1 VASILGVCASLGVV
15 DQGTDLHAHIAKTEF
30 QSDVFVGCDLV
41 TMYAKYG
48 IVDYACKVF
57 DEMATASLTLWNSM
71 IAACV
76 QNELDLQALELF
88 YEMCHLSLRLDIF
101 KFVGVLRACENLGVL
116 E

>member
-1 VASILGVCASLGVV
+1 MTEFSNHPA
-15 DQGTDLHAHIAKTEF
+15 IAKTGF
-30 QSDVFVGCDLV
+30 QSDVSVGCALV

-57 DEMATASLTLWNSM
+57 DEMATVSSTLWNSM

-88 YEMCHLSLRLDIF
+88 SEMHHLSLRLDIF
-101 KFVGVLRACENLGVL
+101 TFVSVLRACANLGVL